1 SSPSGAGT
9 TSGGGTVSC
18 GSSVTVAPTAN
29 SGYSFA
35 NWTENG
41 NVVSTSASYSF
52 TVNASRTLVANFTS
66 TACPL
71 TVSLT
76 APSSGATVSNTITL
90 TATANACATKV
101 EFYCDNQTS
110 PLATDTATPFTAPC
124 DTTVMANGSHSFYT
138 KAYNA
143 SGSSTNSATTTVNVS
158 NPAAN
163 PGQLL
168 WLKTVQG

>member
-52 TVNASRTLVANFTS
+52 TVNANRNLVANFNSTS
-66 TACPL
+66 CPL

-76 APSSGATVSNTITL
+76 SPSSGATVSSTITL
-90 TATANACATKV
+90 TASANACAARV
-101 EFYCDNQTS
+101 EFYCDNQTT
-110 PLATDTATPFTAPC
+110 PLGTATSSPFTYPC
-124 DTTVMANGSHSFYT
+124 DTTRLANGSHTFYGKVYDAAGNWAT
-138 KAYNA
+138 
-143 SGSSTNSATTTVNVS
+143 SAGVTATIN
-158 NPAAN
+158 N
-163 PGQLL
+163 
-168 WLKTVQG
+168 